1 MSNANIT
8 HEIISINPDVDV
20 HLRMSIDQGSYT
32 SPHWHN
38 SIELVYM
45 IEESMDVYFE
55 NEKVHL
61 ASWRIYSCKFP
72 CDPFCLK
79 PEKSCPSASD
89 SRICV
94 KTFYP

>member
-45 IEESMDVYFE
+45 IEGSMDVYFE

-61 ASWRIYSCKFP
+61 AAGEFI
-72 CDPFCLK
+72 LVN
-79 PEKSCPSASD
+79 SCPSASD